1 MHLTTGSKGRRE
13 PMKRLTWRRTSV
25 IAAVVALLV
34 ASALVATMTARAG
47 SSRQSSGGTLNI
59 MMPAGDPD
67 HLDPALWYT
76 LVSWNIGFTICD
88 TLVTYPDA
96 GGEAGKEI
104 VGGLAQLPKVSGGG
118 KTYTFTLKPGIK
130 FSNGKPITPADVKWT
145 FVRML
150 MPSMASPGAGF
161 FGDIVG
167 ANAVIGGKS
176 KTLSGITT
184 GKNTVM
190 FQLAKPSGS
199 FLKRITMRFTC
210 PVPNGTPAKAI
221 ENGSL
226 PASGTYMIK
235 SYTPSREMILVR
247 NPYWNAASLGKRGKV
262 DEIDIP
268 IGINPQQ
275 AALKIRSGSAD
286 LWLDK
291 LPPAD
296 ATAALRDPSLK
307 GHVFANPYAAVE
319 YFWMNNDVAPF
330 NNVDVRKA
338 VNYAI
343 NRQQML
349 RVWGGPSQGVVT
361 DQILPPTM
369 PAWRDYHAYP
379 NSPDLAKAKALMKAS
394 GVKTPVSAVVRVRND
409 VPGFVELAQVL
420 QQNLKAIGINMVIKG
435 AADAVNNGIVDQRK
449 NHIASGI
456 NEWSQDYPDP
466 EDFIDVL
473 LDPRRPDFSQGRAH
487 FAAKAM
493 IPDYNRTD
501 ALFGNARD
509 VAFQKLDEKVMRNYA
524 PWAPLINPIEVD
536 MTSSRTSGFVYQPVY
551 GPDLALLSVK

>member
-1 MHLTTGSKGRRE
+1 MNLTRR
-13 PMKRLTWRRTSV
+13 RASIL
-25 IAAVVALLV
+25 AAVGTLLAAVAFSATV
-34 ASALVATMTARAG
+34 ASHASASGKAG
-47 SSRQSSGGTLNI
+47 GQLTIL
-59 MMPAGDPD
+59 MPSGDPD

-96 GGEAGKEI
+96 AGEPGKAI
-104 VGGLAQLPKVSGGG
+104 VPGLAALPKVSADG
-118 KTYTFTLKPGIK
+118 KTYTFTLRPGIK
-130 FSNGKPITPADVKWT
+130 FSNGKPITPADIKWT

-150 MPSMASPGAGF
+150 TPSMASSGAGF

-167 ANAVIGGKS
+167 ANALIAGKS
-176 KTLSGITT
+176 KALPGITT
-184 GKNTVM
+184 GAGTVT
-190 FQLAKPSGS
+190 FHLTKESGS

-221 ENGSL
+221 EDGSL
-226 PASGTYMIK
+226 PASGAYMIK
-235 SYTPSREMILVR
+235 KYTPARDLLLVR
-247 NPYWNAASLGKRGKV
+247 NPYWNAASLGKRGMA
-262 DEIDIP
+262 DTIDIP
-268 IGINPQQ
+268 IGVSPQQ
-275 AALKIRSGSAD
+275 AALKVRSNSAD

-296 ATAALRDPSLK
+296 ATAALRDPTLK
-307 GHVFANPYAAVE
+307 GRVFANPYAAVE
-319 YFWMNNDVAPF
+319 YFWMNNDVVPF

-338 VNYAI
+338 VNYAV

-349 RVWGGPSQGVVT
+349 RVWGGPSQGEMT

-369 PAWRDYHAYP
+369 AEWKDYKAYP
-379 NSPDLAKAKALMKAS
+379 DAPDLTRAKALMKAS
-394 GVKTPVSAVVRVRND
+394 GVKTPVTAVVRVRND

-420 QQNLKAIGINMVIKG
+420 QQNLKAIGINLVIKG

-456 NEWSQDYPDP
+456 NEWSQDYPDA

-487 FAAKAM
+487 FAAKAI
-493 IPDYNRTD
+493 IPEYNRVD
-501 ALFGNARD
+501 ALTGKARD
-509 VAFQKLDEKVMRNYA
+509 AGFQALDEKVMRNYA

-536 MTSSRTSGFVYQPVY
+536 LLSSRVTGFLYQPVY
-551 GPDLALLSVK
+551 GPDLAMLAVK

>member
-1 MHLTTGSKGRRE
+1 MLT
-13 PMKRLTWRRTSV
+13 
-25 IAAVVALLV
+25 
-34 ASALVATMTARAG
+34 
-47 SSRQSSGGTLNI
+47 
-59 MMPAGDPD
+59 
-67 HLDPALWYT
+67 
-76 LVSWNIGFTICD
+76 
-88 TLVTYPDA
+88 
-96 GGEAGKEI
+96 
-104 VGGLAQLPKVSGGG
+104 
-118 KTYTFTLKPGIK
+118 
-130 FSNGKPITPADVKWT
+130 
-145 FVRML
+145 
-150 MPSMASPGAGF
+150 PSMASPGASF

-167 ANAVIGGKS
+167 ATALVAGKS
-176 KTLSGITT
+176 KTLPGITT
-184 GKNTVM
+184 GANTVT
-190 FQLAKPSGS
+190 FRLTKPSGS

-235 SYTPSREMILVR
+235 SFTPSREMVLVR
-247 NPYWNAASLGKRGKV
+247 NPYWNAASLGKRGKA
-262 DEIDIP
+262 DTINIP
-268 IGINPQQ
+268 IGGNPQQ

-296 ATAALRDPSLK
+296 ATAALRDASLK
-307 GHVFANPYAAVE
+307 GRVFANAYAAVE

-330 NNVDVRKA
+330 DNVGVRKA
-338 VNYAI
+338 VNYAV

-349 RVWGGPSQGVVT
+349 RVWGGPSQGEVT

-369 PAWRDYHAYP
+369 PAWHDYHAYP

-409 VPGFVELAQVL
+409 APGFVELAQVL
-420 QQNLKAIGINMVIKG
+420 QQNLKAIGINLVIKG
-435 AADAVNNGIVDQRK
+435 AADAVNNGIIDQRK

-473 LDPRRPDFSQGRAH
+473 LDPRKPDFGQGRAH

-493 IPDYNRTD
+493 IPDYNRVD
-501 ALFGNARD
+501 ALTGHARD
-509 VAFQKLDEKVMRNYA
+509 VAFQKLDEKVMQNYA

-536 MTSSRTSGFVYQPVY
+536 LISSRVSGFVYQPVY
-551 GPDLALLSVK
+551 GPDLALLAVK

>member
-1 MHLTTGSKGRRE
+1 
-13 PMKRLTWRRTSV
+13 MKRFTRRRTSAV
-25 IAAVVALLV
+25 AAIVGLMA
-34 ASALVATMTARAG
+34 AAALVATMTARAG
-47 SSRQSSGGTLNI
+47 GAHETSGGTLNI

-104 VGGLAQLPKVSGGG
+104 VGGLAKLPKVSNGG

-130 FSNGKPITPADVKWT
+130 FSNGKPITPADIRWT

-167 ANAVIGGKS
+167 ANAVIGGKA
-176 KTLSGITT
+176 KTVSGITT
-184 GKNTVM
+184 GTNTVT
-190 FQLAKPSGS
+190 FKLAKPSGS
-199 FLKRITMRFTC
+199 FLKRVTMRFTC

-247 NPYWNAASLGKRGKV
+247 NPYWNAASLGKRGKA

-275 AALKIRSGSAD
+275 AALKIKAGSAD

-307 GHVFANPYAAVE
+307 GHVFANAYAAVE

-379 NSPDLAKAKALMKAS
+379 NTPDLAKAKALMKAS
-394 GVKTPVSAVVRVRND
+394 GVKTPVTAVVRMRND

-420 QQNLKAIGINMVIKG
+420 QQNLKAIGINVQIKEFDRG
-435 AADAVNNGIVDQRK
+435 VQFGKEGTKGEPFDIADEGW
-449 NHIASGI
+449 IA
-456 NEWSQDYPDP
+456 DYYDAY
-466 EDFIDVL
+466 DFINVL
-473 LDPRRPDFSQGRAH
+473 LNGEIIPETGGNNFSFFNDPTFNKRMDDANQLTGEERDKTYGQIATDL
-487 FAAKAM
+487 AKG
-493 IPDYNRTD
+493 P
-501 ALFGNARD
+501 
-509 VAFQKLDEKVMRNYA
+509 A
-524 PWAPLINPIEVD
+524 PWA
-536 MTSSRTSGFVYQPVY
+536 SRATGTNIDFFGPKVGCQVNQGSYGF
-551 GPDLALLSVK
+551 ALNTLCIRS

>member
-1 MHLTTGSKGRRE
+1 MDTLRLRRGS
-13 PMKRLTWRRTSV
+13 
-25 IAAVVALLV
+25 IVALT
-34 ASALVATMTARAG
+34 ALLAAGAIVVTITSRAG
-47 SSRQSSGGTLNI
+47 ATDRAGGQLTIL
-59 MMPAGDPD
+59 MPAGDPD

-88 TLVTYPDA
+88 TLVTYPDT
-96 GGEAGKEI
+96 GGEAGKAI
-104 VGGLAQLPKVSGGG
+104 VPGLASLPKVSAGG
-118 KTYTFTLKPGIK
+118 KTYTFTLRPGIK
-130 FSNGKPITPADVKWT
+130 FSNGKPITPADIKWT
-145 FVRML
+145 FTRML
-150 MPSMASPGAGF
+150 MPSMASPGSGF

-167 ANAVIGGKS
+167 ANAVISGKA

-184 GKNTVM
+184 GPRTVT
-190 FQLAKPSGS
+190 FHLTKESGS
-199 FLKRITMRFTC
+199 FLKRVTMRFTC
-210 PVPNGTPAKAI
+210 PVPDATPAKPI

-226 PASGTYMIK
+226 PASGAYMIK
-235 SYTPSREMILVR
+235 SYTPAREMVLVR
-247 NPYWNAASLGKRGKV
+247 NPHWNAASLGARGKV
-262 DEIDIP
+262 DTIDIP
-268 IGINPQQ
+268 IGVSPQQ

-296 ATAALRDPSLK
+296 ATAALRDPTLK
-307 GHVFANPYAAVE
+307 GRVFANPYAAVE
-319 YFWMNNDVAPF
+319 YYWMNNDVPPF

-338 VNYAI
+338 VNYAV
-343 NRQQML
+343 NRDQML
-349 RVWGGPSQGVVT
+349 RVWGGPSQGEVT

-379 NSPDLAKAKALMKAS
+379 NTPNLQKAKALMKAS

-420 QQNLKAIGINMVIKG
+420 QQNLQAIGINLVIKG
-435 AADAVNNGIVDQRK
+435 AADAVNNGIIDQRK
-449 NHIASGI
+449 NRIASGI

-473 LDPRRPDFSQGRAH
+473 LDPRKPDFGQGRAH

-493 IPDYNRTD
+493 IPDYNRVD
-501 ALFGNARD
+501 ALTGHARD
-509 VAFQKLDEKVMRNYA
+509 VAFQKLDEKLMREYA

-536 MTSSRTSGFVYQPVY
+536 LVSARVTGFIYQPVY
-551 GPDLALLSVK
+551 GPDLAMLAVK

>member
-1 MHLTTGSKGRRE
+1 MKSLTRR
-13 PMKRLTWRRTSV
+13 RAVLIVTV
-25 IAAVVALLV
+25 LAAATF
-34 ASALVATMTARAG
+34 VATIAARAG
-47 SSRQSSGGTLNI
+47 ASQKAGGQLNI
-59 MMPAGDPD
+59 LMPAGDPD

-96 GGEAGKEI
+96 GGEAGKAI
-104 VGGLAQLPKVSGGG
+104 VGGLADLPKVSAGG
-118 KTYTFTLKPGIK
+118 KTYTFTLRRGIK
-130 FSNGKPITPADVKWT
+130 FSNGKPITPADIKWT

-150 MPSMASPGAGF
+150 TPSMASPGASF

-167 ANAVIGGKS
+167 ADKVIAGKS
-176 KTLSGITT
+176 KSLPGITT
-184 GKNTVM
+184 GANTVTFRLM
-190 FQLAKPSGS
+190 KPSGS

-210 PVPNGTPAKAI
+210 PVPNGTAPKAI

-235 SYTPSREMILVR
+235 TYTPSREMVLVR
-247 NPYWNAASLGKRGKV
+247 NPYWNAASLGRRGKV
-262 DEIDIP
+262 DTINIP
-268 IGINPQQ
+268 IGANPQQ

-296 ATAALRDPSLK
+296 ATAALRDPTLK
-307 GHVFANPYAAVE
+307 GRVFANAYAAVE
-319 YFWMNNDVAPF
+319 YFWMNNDVPPF
-330 NNVDVRKA
+330 NNVDVRRA
-338 VNYAI
+338 VNYAV

-349 RVWGGPSQGVVT
+349 RVWGGPSQGEVT

-369 PAWRDYHAYP
+369 PAWHDYHAYP
-379 NSPDLAKAKALMKAS
+379 NTPNLAKAKALMEAS
-394 GVKTPVSAVVRVRND
+394 GVKTPVTAVVRMRND
-409 VPGFVELAQVL
+409 APGFVELGQVL
-420 QQNLKAIGINMVIKG
+420 QQNLKAIGINLVIKA
-435 AADAVNNGIVDQRK
+435 AADAVNNGIIDQRK

-473 LDPRRPDFSQGRAH
+473 LDPRKPDFGQGRAH

-493 IPDYNRTD
+493 IPDYNRVD
-501 ALFGNARD
+501 ALTGHARD

-536 MTSSRTSGFVYQPVY
+536 LISSRVSGFIYQPVY
-551 GPDLALLSVK
+551 GPDLAMLAVK

>member
-1 MHLTTGSKGRRE
+1 MRTLTRR
-13 PMKRLTWRRTSV
+13 RASI
-25 IAAVVALLV
+25 IAAAGTLIAAAVFSATL
-34 ASALVATMTARAG
+34 ASHARASDKAG
-47 SSRQSSGGTLNI
+47 SQLTIL
-59 MMPAGDPD
+59 MPSGDPD

-88 TLVTYPDA
+88 TLVTYPDT
-96 GGEAGKEI
+96 GGEAGKAI
-104 VGGLAQLPKVSGGG
+104 VPGLAALPKVSANG
-118 KTYTFTLKPGIK
+118 KTYTFTLRPGIK
-130 FSNGKPITPADVKWT
+130 FSNGKPITPADIKWT

-150 MPSMASPGAGF
+150 TPSMASPGAGF

-167 ANAVIGGKS
+167 ANALIASKS
-176 KTLSGITT
+176 KTLPGIAT
-184 GKNTVM
+184 GAQTVT
-190 FQLAKPSGS
+190 FHLTKASGS

-210 PVPNGTPAKAI
+210 PVPDGTPAKAI
-221 ENGSL
+221 EDGSL
-226 PASGTYMIK
+226 PASGAYMIK
-235 SYTPSREMILVR
+235 TYTPARDLLLVR
-247 NPYWNAASLGKRGKV
+247 NPNWNAASLGKRGKV
-262 DEIDIP
+262 DTIDIP
-268 IGINPQQ
+268 IGVSPQQ
-275 AALKIRSGSAD
+275 AALKVRSGSAD

-296 ATAALRDPSLK
+296 ATAALRDPTLK
-307 GHVFANPYAAVE
+307 GRVFANPYAAVE

-338 VNYAI
+338 VNYAV

-349 RVWGGPSQGVVT
+349 RVWGGPSQGETT

-369 PAWRDYHAYP
+369 AEWKDYKAYP
-379 NSPDLAKAKALMKAS
+379 NTPDLAKAKALMKAS
-394 GVKTPVSAVVRVRND
+394 GVKTPVSAVVRLRND

-420 QQNLKAIGINMVIKG
+420 QQNLKAIGINLVIKG

-456 NEWSQDYPDP
+456 NEWSQDYPDA

-493 IPDYNRTD
+493 IPDFNHVD
-501 ALFGNARD
+501 ALTGKARD
-509 VAFQKLDEKVMRNYA
+509 AGFQALDEKVMKNYA

-536 MTSSRTSGFVYQPVY
+536 LLSSRVTGFLYQPVY
-551 GPDLALLSVK
+551 GPDLAMLAVK